1 VVGVLGPS
9 TKKHTVA
16 GQGFGIG
23 VIFGARQF
31 VELRD
36 LVGILHVRLGQTT
49 PPDLVGKAER
59 PGRMTNGEADQTVT
73 LFFSLASAYS
83 HGSEDGTENPQPS
96 APLTKITSATH
107 S

>member
-1 VVGVLGPS
+1 MSFGS
-9 TKKHTVA
+9 TVIIGTDPRFQFVRGQHAVYFGHSPFAMHPLRLDWVQPRAFA
-16 GQGFGIG
+16 GQI
-23 VIFGARQF
+23 
-31 VELRD
+31 
-36 LVGILHVRLGQTT
+36 
-49 PPDLVGKAER
+49 AER